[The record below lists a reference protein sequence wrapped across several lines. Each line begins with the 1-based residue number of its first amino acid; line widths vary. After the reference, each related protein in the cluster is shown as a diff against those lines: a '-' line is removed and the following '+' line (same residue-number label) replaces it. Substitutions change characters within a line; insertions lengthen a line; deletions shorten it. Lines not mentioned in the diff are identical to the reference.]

1 MTQIADTI
9 GRAARAVEEFHGDY
23 DELAAVMRASW
34 VDGAGAPYLYTA
46 ELLAD
51 WMRYPGA
58 EQAPAPAIYADG
70 GLVAFAA
77 GLPRQVEIA
86 GATRQ
91 ILVSTF
97 LTVAPAQKAA
107 GYGIVVWSELMR
119 RAAAAGYDGVINY
132 CADGEAMH
140 RMIETGCRL
149 LELPL
154 VRVKSFSYLV
164 GRVTVARGGSA
175 AVAQRP
181 SADQL
186 TRAAAA
192 DRGCGDATQRLWR
205 VWTDAEAGWQL
216 SRIGSVAVGNGDAV
230 LTGSVATVADDARS
244 RYLVV
249 DDVLWAISSG
259 MRRGDGCSLGMLARA
274 AADDGAGY
282 AVLPVTGY
290 ADVRPFLAA
299 GMVPSPHT
307 MHAYLTLWSDPPRC
321 DRLSATTSTSSDAQ
335 AWPGRWRSS
344 SSQTATER
352 HSPCRWRADSRR
364 CTCARSSRPS

>member
-9 GRAARAVEEFHGDY
+9 GRAAQAVEEFRGDHE
-23 DELAAVMRASW
+23 ELAAVMRASW

-51 WMRYPGA
+51 WMGYPGA
-58 EQAPAPAIYADG
+58 ERAPAPAIYADG
-70 GLVAFAA
+70 GLVAFVA

-164 GRVTVARGGSA
+164 GRVTAARAESTGAGA
-175 AVAQRP
+175 AQRP
-181 SADQL
+181 SARQL
-186 TRAAAA
+186 VDAAAA
-192 DRGCGDATQRLWR
+192 ERGRGGADERVWR
-205 VWTDAEAGWQL
+205 VWSEAEAGWQL
-216 SRIGSVAVGNGDAV
+216 SRIGSVAVGDGPGV
-230 LTGSVATVADDARS
+230 LTGSVVTVADEARS

-249 DDVLWAISSG
+249 DDVLWASAG
-259 MRRGDGCSLGMLARA
+259 DEARRRLLAGLLA
-274 AADDGAGY
+274 HAADDGAGY

-307 MHAYLTLWSDPPRC
+307 MHAYLTLWSDP
-321 DRLSATTSTSSDAQ
+321 
-335 AWPGRWRSS
+335 
-344 SSQTATER
+344 TAVRPVER
-352 HSPCRWRADSRR
+352 YYLDVI
-364 CTCARSSRPS
+364 

>member
-9 GRAARAVEEFHGDY
+9 GRAAKAVEEFRGEY
-23 DELAAVMRASW
+23 EELAAVMRASW

-58 EQAPAPAIYADG
+58 ERAPAPAIYADG
-70 GLVAFAA
+70 GLVAFAT

-119 RAAAAGYDGVINY
+119 RAAAAGYDGVVNY

-154 VRVKSFSYLV
+154 LRVKSFSYLV
-164 GRVTVARGGSA
+164 GRVSAGRGDGA
-175 AVAQRP
+175 GAAQRP
-181 SADQL
+181 SAGEL
-186 TRAAAA
+186 AHAAAA
-192 DRGCGDATQRLWR
+192 EREQGDAAVRLWR
-205 VWTDAEAGWQL
+205 VWSDAEAGWQL
-216 SRIGSVAVGNGDAV
+216 SRIGSVAVGDGGAV
-230 LTGSVATVADDARS
+230 LTGSVVTVADEARS

-249 DDVLWAISSG
+249 DDVLWGSAG
-259 MRRGDGCSLGMLARA
+259 DEARRRLLAGLLAR

-282 AVLPVTGY
+282 VVLPVTGY

-307 MHAYLTLWSDPPRC
+307 MHAFLTLWSDP
-321 DRLSATTSTSSDAQ
+321 
-335 AWPGRWRSS
+335 
-344 SSQTATER
+344 TAVRPVER
-352 HSPCRWRADSRR
+352 YYLDVI
-364 CTCARSSRPS
+364 

>member
-1 MTQIADTI
+1 VTQIADTI
-9 GRAARAVEEFHGDY
+9 DRAAQAVEEFRGDH

-58 EQAPAPAIYADG
+58 ERAPTPAIYVDEN
-70 GLVAFAA
+70 LVAFAA
-77 GLPRQVEIA
+77 GLPREVEV
-86 GATRQ
+86 GGVTRH

-119 RAAAAGYDGVINY
+119 RAAAAGYDGIVNY

-164 GRVTVARGGSA
+164 GRVAGGRGGA
-175 AVAQRP
+175 GDAPAP
-181 SADQL
+181 SEGQL
-186 TRAAAA
+186 VAAAA
-192 DRGCGDATQRLWR
+192 AERERGDAAARLWR
-205 VWTDAEAGWQL
+205 EWTDAEAQWQL
-216 SRIGSVAVGNGDAV
+216 SRVGAIAVADDDAV
-230 LTGSVATVADDARS
+230 LTGSVVTVADEARS

-249 DDVLWAISSG
+249 DDVLWAWAHDEA
-259 MRRGDGCSLGMLARA
+259 RRRLLDGMLARA
-274 AADDGAGY
+274 AGDGAGY
-282 AVLPVTGY
+282 AVLPVMGY
-290 ADVRPFLAA
+290 ADVRAFLAA

-307 MHAYLTLWSDPPRC
+307 MHAYLTLWSDPAAVGPV
-321 DRLSATTSTSSDAQ
+321 
-335 AWPGRWRSS
+335 
-344 SSQTATER
+344 ER
-352 HSPCRWRADSRR
+352 FYLDVI
-364 CTCARSSRPS
+364 

>member
-9 GRAARAVEEFHGDY
+9 SRAAQAVEEFRGDY
-23 DELAAVMRASW
+23 EELAAIMRASW

-58 EQAPAPAIYADG
+58 EQAPTPAIYANG

-77 GLPRQVEIA
+77 GLPRQVEVA
-86 GATRQ
+86 GTTRH

-119 RAAAAGYDGVINY
+119 RAAAAGYDGVVNY

-149 LELPL
+149 LDLPL
-154 VRVKSFSYLV
+154 VRVKSFSYVV
-164 GRVTVARGGSA
+164 GRVAAGRGDGGGA
-175 AVAQRP
+175 PGRP
-181 SADQL
+181 SARQL
-186 TRAAAA
+186 ADAAAA
-192 DRGCGDATQRLWR
+192 ERGGGDPAARLWR
-205 VWTDAEAGWQL
+205 VWSDAEAEWQL
-216 SRIGSVAVGNGDAV
+216 SRVGSVAVTYGGAV
-230 LTGSVATVADDARS
+230 LTGSVVTVADQAQT

-249 DDVLWAISSG
+249 DDVLWGSVDDR
-259 MRRGDGCSLGMLARA
+259 MRRRLLDVLLAQA
-274 AADDGAGY
+274 AADGASY
-282 AVLPVTGY
+282 AVLPVMSY
-290 ADVRPFLAA
+290 ADVRPFLAV

-307 MHAYLTLWSDPPRC
+307 MHTYLTLWSDPKAVRPV
-321 DRLSATTSTSSDAQ
+321 
-335 AWPGRWRSS
+335 
-344 SSQTATER
+344 ER
-352 HSPCRWRADSRR
+352 YYLDVI
-364 CTCARSSRPS
+364 

>member
-9 GRAARAVEEFHGDY
+9 GRAARAVEEFRGDH

-58 EQAPAPAIYADG
+58 ERAPTPAIYADG
-70 GLVAFAA
+70 TLVAFAA

-86 GATRQ
+86 GSTRQ

-119 RAAAAGYDGVINY
+119 RAAAAGYDGVVNY

-164 GRVTVARGGSA
+164 GRVTAGSRDGA
-175 AVAQRP
+175 GAAQRP
-181 SADQL
+181 SAGQL
-186 TRAAAA
+186 AHAAAA
-192 DRGCGDATQRLWR
+192 ERGRGDPTERLWR
-205 VWTDAEAGWQL
+205 VWSEAEADWQL
-216 SRIGSVAVGNGDAV
+216 SRIGSVAVGDGGAV
-230 LTGSVATVADDARS
+230 LTGSVVTVADEARS

-249 DDVLWAISSG
+249 DDVLWGSAG
-259 MRRGDGCSLGMLARA
+259 DEARRRLLAGLLGRA
-274 AADDGAGY
+274 AGDGAGY

-307 MHAYLTLWSDPPRC
+307 MHAYLTLWSDP
-321 DRLSATTSTSSDAQ
+321 
-335 AWPGRWRSS
+335 
-344 SSQTATER
+344 TAVRPVER
-352 HSPCRWRADSRR
+352 YYLDVI
-364 CTCARSSRPS
+364 